1 MARIAGVCVLITII
15 LYTGGCNTTH
25 NDSLMLP
32 PRTSNTPIIGG
43 TDFPVDLTDMSEVD
57 IVEQVALS
65 RQEYRQGLRWLSDHY
80 SKAGDNR
87 KEAWARRELS
97 SLNRI
102 PQYNY
107 VGDVIPSADLRAKLS
122 IPVADALYLDAQD
135 LQREA
140 GLLNPRFVGIP
151 LPYVRNSNTLRM
163 ALNKYSLL
171 IKRYSESD
179 KIDDAAFQAGYIHE
193 HFKEYGIA
201 LTYYQRAF
209 QWDSRTPHPA
219 RFRAANILDKRLH
232 RKAEAV
238 EMYQQALSAEGT
250 QWLKWKEFAAERVRV
265 LTNSGSNVN

>member
-1 MARIAGVCVLITII
+1 MI
-15 LYTGGCNTTH
+15 
-25 NDSLMLP
+25 P
-32 PRTSNTPIIGG
+32 PRTSSTPIIGSS
-43 TDFPVDLTDMSEVD
+43 DFPVDLTDMSEVD

-65 RQEYRQGLRWLSDHY
+65 RQEYRQGLQWLSNHY
-80 SKAGDNR
+80 ARAGDDR

-107 VGDVIPSADLRAKLS
+107 VGDVIPGPTLRARMS
-122 IPVADALYLDAQD
+122 IPEADALYLDAQD

-140 GLLNPRFVGIP
+140 GLLHPRFVAIK
-151 LPYVRNSNTLRM
+151 LPYVRNNNTLRM

-193 HFKEYGIA
+193 HFNEYGIA

-250 QWLKWKEFAAERVRV
+250 QWLKWQEFAAERVRV
-265 LTNSGSNVN
+265 LTKTGSTVN